1 MWIAPS
7 SKGRQLG
14 DDGGP
19 PGLGGS
25 CSGDPAPMSR
35 VSGEQGA
42 APPAARRRRP
52 WAGHVLRWA
61 VGIGAA
67 VAAFDV
73 VFGRRD
79 ELTGALSILEH
90 LRWPWVVVA
99 LAAELG
105 SIAAYAGLHRRLLR
119 PGGPAVGAG
128 A

>member
-1 MWIAPS
+1 
-7 SKGRQLG
+7 
-14 DDGGP
+14 
-19 PGLGGS
+19 
-25 CSGDPAPMSR
+25 MSR

-105 SIAAYAGLHRRLLR
+105 SIAAYAGLQRRLLR
-119 PGGPAVGAG
+119 AGGLAG
-128 A
+128 WLGPPPPPPLAPRATPRHLPRCAPPVP